1 MSFKKVY
8 LADLWKKEVKE
19 LPDVN
24 EKNYKAFINEIGGIP
39 VESVN
44 GGRQVKPYLDC
55 DPVMPLD
62 YTDADWEADILKN
75 KQLILGCFAEARIT
89 IADIHTIKRKYQV
102 KDDKKD
108 GIKRSVHYVVDKVRM
123 SACNML
129 GLFEKLG
136 IEGFDKGVYSNNRFL
151 TSIYTNKKIVD
162 NKGKSL
168 PMFMPDS
175 DADITK
181 HLVSYIEE
189 DFVDWDLKIT
199 PKKVKKEVSGLLNEI
214 NKGYEDADL
223 IKALIG
229 CLSVKRADD
238 YGDWLNVGFCL
249 YCISPECL
257 DLWIEFSKKSDK
269 YEEGVCD
276 KAWSKMSN
284 KNMSVGTLKYWAK
297 LDNSKEYKKV
307 INESREKYVE
317 LCLGND
323 GSHYDIAVITAKIM
337 ADKVVYDGKM
347 KMWFFVDEKTN
358 IWESDKEGNKIIQI
372 LAVDVCKVF
381 MKASIKYAK
390 KAFECEPQFKV
401 NYEEKSKKCI
411 SIAKQLKNSSFH
423 DSVKKCCKCTFKKD
437 DFFEKFIDKKEGLFA
452 CNNILIDLDKKL
464 FRFIEP
470 PDYIM
475 TTCGFDYNDNVD
487 KIIIDEI
494 MDILKT
500 ILPVW
505 AVLCYLLDTLSSRLY
520 GKNLLQLFFIWTGI
534 GANGKSVIGNL
545 LDITFGK
552 YFGKISADSITKPSK
567 NANSTSEFS
576 RISQS
581 RIVLTEE
588 PDEGDKLQVSILK
601 EHSGDSKIRTRG
613 LFQES
618 YEYTPQYAMIIN
630 CNEIPELSKVDGN
643 NAITRRLRVIH
654 FPTKFCDNPSK
665 PHEKLGDPLLNQ
677 KLKDDVRYRQ
687 AFLKILVDIWFSKDL
702 KKKIDTP
709 PSIYENS
716 KEYMDNCNYVKA
728 FLEEKYMYVE
738 DDNNRIKTTDL
749 LTRFKLY
756 NKDVKMTDKTFKGL
770 VEAEGYKYVKSRGI
784 RYFCNIIEKEEEEEI
799 DIDLTDPEVEKAA
812 VKIQA
817 GFKGFKARQEVK
829 DRKVG
834 YNN

>member
-1 MSFKKVY
+1 MSFNNVY
-8 LADLWKKEVKE
+8 LADLWLKEVKE
-19 LPDVN
+19 LPN
-24 EKNYKAFINEIGGIP
+24 PTKESYLELKKEIEASNKKGGGVV

-62 YTDADWEADILKN
+62 YTDADWEADILIT
-75 KQLILGCFAEARIT
+75 KQLILTCFADAGIT
-89 IADIHTIKRKYQV
+89 LADIYANKREY
-102 KDDKKD
+102 DSKD

-129 GLFEKLG
+129 GMFKKLG
-136 IEGFDKGVYSNNRFL
+136 ITGFDPDVYSKNRFL
-151 TSIYTNKKIVD
+151 TSIYTDKKIVD
-162 NKGKSL
+162 GKTKSL

-181 HLVSYIEE
+181 YLVSYIEE
-189 DFVDWDLKIT
+189 DFVDWDLNFPPPP
-199 PKKVKKEVSGLLNEI
+199 PKKIKQSNNFLQQI
-214 NKGYEDADL
+214 SKGYEDADL
-223 IKALIG
+223 IKALVG

-257 DLWIEFSKKSDK
+257 DLWEEFSKKSDK

-297 LDNSKEYKKV
+297 LDNPKEYKKV
-307 INESREKYVE
+307 ISESLNKNLEIV
-317 LCLGND
+317 LGSD
-323 GSHYDIAVITAKIM
+323 GSHYDIAVITSKIM

-358 IWESDKEGNKIIQI
+358 IWESDKEGNKMVKI
-372 LAVDVCKVF
+372 LAVDVCEVF
-381 MKASIKYAK
+381 MKASHNYATK
-390 KAFECEPQFKV
+390 SFECEPQFKV
-401 NYEEKSKKCI
+401 SYEEKSKKCL
-411 SIAKQLKNSSFH
+411 SIAKQLKNSSFQ
-423 DSVKKCCKCTFKKD
+423 DSVKKCCKNTFMKS

-452 CNNILIDLDKKL
+452 CNNLIIDLDEKK
-464 FRFIEP
+464 FRLIEP
-470 PDYIM
+470 TDYIM
-475 TTCGFDYNDNVD
+475 TTCEFDYNDNVEQ
-487 KIIIDEI
+487 KIIDEI
-494 MDILKT
+494 MNILKT

-630 CNEIPELSKVDGN
+630 CNEIPELSKVDNN

-665 PHEKLGDPLLNQ
+665 PHEKLGDPLLNK
-677 KLKDDVRYRQ
+677 KLADDIRYRQ

-702 KKKIDTP
+702 KTKIDTP
-709 PSIYENS
+709 PSIYESS

-738 DDNNRIKTTDL
+738 DNKKRIKSSDFFK
-749 LTRFKLY
+749 RFKLY
-756 NKDVKMTDKTFKGL
+756 NNDVKMSDKTFKAL
-770 VEAEGYKYVKSRGI
+770 VEAEGFKYVKSSGI
-784 RYFCNIIEKEEEEEI
+784 MYCCNIIEKEEEEI
-799 DIDLTDPEVEKAA
+799 
-812 VKIQA
+812 
-817 GFKGFKARQEVK
+817 
-829 DRKVG
+829 
-834 YNN
+834 